1 MRHRLSII
9 TINYNDKNGLEK
21 TIKSVINQS
30 CRDYE
35 FIVVDGGS
43 NDGSADIIKNHTDYI
58 DKWVSE
64 PDKGIYN
71 AMNKGALM
79 ASGDYI
85 TYLNSGDEFHDQD
98 VTRDII
104 SHLDRETDIIFGNVL
119 NVHRGG
125 LTNIYRFTR
134 PISLMSLYRSVVNHS
149 GAFISRRQQL
159 KRPYNESLKICS
171 DRQFFI
177 ESLVIDNCSYRQI
190 DRIITRFDKTG
201 VSSSKESDELMD
213 KENEMI
219 LDLTVPPRIASDYRR
234 TNLILQDLTS
244 ELTHYQGLTK
254 SYAKLIMA
262 ILKLYRI
269 ITRKTIMMLH
279 ICYALNE
286 GYLPYC
292 LASIASV
299 LHNNTDSSF
308 HFHIL
313 TDSMSAYA
321 QTQAHECVTQWG
333 GTDVTF
339 HFVDN
344 SLLEGQNLEWSPYG
358 WYRIFAGTYYRQTS
372 IRSCILTAM

>member
-125 LTNIYRFTR
+125 TYKHLQIHKTDFTNVLISFSGEPLRSFHLTPTTI
-134 PISLMSLYRSVVNHS
+134 
-149 GAFISRRQQL
+149 
-159 KRPYNESLKICS
+159 K
-171 DRQFFI
+171 
-177 ESLVIDNCSYRQI
+177 
-190 DRIITRFDKTG
+190 
-201 VSSSKESDELMD
+201 
-213 KENEMI
+213 
-219 LDLTVPPRIASDYRR
+219 
-234 TNLILQDLTS
+234 
-244 ELTHYQGLTK
+244 
-254 SYAKLIMA
+254 
-262 ILKLYRI
+262 
-269 ITRKTIMMLH
+269 KTI
-279 ICYALNE
+279 
-286 GYLPYC
+286 
-292 LASIASV
+292 
-299 LHNNTDSSF
+299 
-308 HFHIL
+308 
-313 TDSMSAYA
+313 
-321 QTQAHECVTQWG
+321 Q
-333 GTDVTF
+333 
-339 HFVDN
+339 
-344 SLLEGQNLEWSPYG
+344 
-358 WYRIFAGTYYRQTS
+358 
-372 IRSCILTAM
+372 

>member
-254 SYAKLIMA
+254 IICKIDMA

-269 ITRKTIMMLH
+269 ITRK
-279 ICYALNE
+279 
-286 GYLPYC
+286 
-292 LASIASV
+292 
-299 LHNNTDSSF
+299 NNK
-308 HFHIL
+308 
-313 TDSMSAYA
+313 
-321 QTQAHECVTQWG
+321 
-333 GTDVTF
+333 
-339 HFVDN
+339 
-344 SLLEGQNLEWSPYG
+344 
-358 WYRIFAGTYYRQTS
+358 
-372 IRSCILTAM
+372 